1 MLSKRAVPPPNRP
14 LALRIA
20 ASRPV
25 TDDALANDVL
35 NTGAT
40 HRSDRLE
47 MMGRLTGG
55 VAHDINNLLTAILL
69 NSDVL
74 VARVADRQLSEL
86 AETTRMSAERAG
98 DLTRRLLGFVGDRD
112 ASPRLTDVNAAI
124 GALGRLLGRTLG
136 EHIEVRL
143 ETEATSPWVLV
154 DPARLETAIL
164 NLAVN
169 ARDAMPRGGH
179 LVIRTR
185 NDHGRGRNAAGDWV
199 TISVIDDGTG
209 MTPDV
214 LARAREPF
222 FTTKA
227 DGRGTGLG
235 LSIVQTLARESG
247 GRLRI
252 ESRPGIR
259 TAVALMLPGAAAPA
273 VARPDEAT
281 RDAPTGSESIL
292 LVEDDR
298 IVRAH
303 VETTLIDLGYRV
315 ASVAD
320 PAGALEWLTAHKWID
335 LLFTDMV
342 MPGGIGGGE
351 LARHIRGRLPRLKV
365 LYTSGYAA
373 PPEWTGLGPDSA
385 FLPKPFR
392 RAGLGAAVRALL
404 DRAAA

>member
-1 MLSKRAVPPPNRP
+1 M
-14 LALRIA
+14 
-20 ASRPV
+20 
-25 TDDALANDVL
+25 
-35 NTGAT
+35 
-40 HRSDRLE
+40 
-47 MMGRLTGG
+47 
-55 VAHDINNLLTAILL
+55 
-69 NSDVL
+69 
-74 VARVADRQLSEL
+74 
-86 AETTRMSAERAG
+86 
-98 DLTRRLLGFVGDRD
+98 
-112 ASPRLTDVNAAI
+112 
-124 GALGRLLGRTLG
+124 LGRTLG

-143 ETEATSPWVLV
+143 ETAANSPWVLV

-185 NDHGRGRNAAGDWV
+185 NEHGRGRTAAGEWV
-199 TISVIDDGTG
+199 TISVIDDGAG
-209 MTPDV
+209 MTPEV
-214 LARAREPF
+214 VARARQPF

-227 DGRGTGLG
+227 DGHGTGLG
-235 LSIVQTLARESG
+235 LSIVQALARESG

-259 TAVALMLPGAAAPA
+259 TAVALMLPVAAAPA
-273 VARPDEAT
+273 IAALSDNPR
-281 RDAPTGSESIL
+281 RDTPTGSESIL

-315 ASVAD
+315 ASVAES
-320 PAGALEWLTAHKWID
+320 AGALEWLAAHKWID

-342 MPGGIGGGE
+342 LPGGISGGE
-351 LARHIRGRLPRLKV
+351 LAKRIRDRLPRLKV

-373 PPEWTGLGPDSA
+373 PPEWTSLGPDSA